1 MPGIMKIKV
10 TIRSSKI
17 TVVWHINEMYYILL
31 DIVAIYVRGKMN
43 YKQAE
48 NTNRYVSYQHA

>member
-1 MPGIMKIKV
+1 MKIKV